1 VKITKS
7 QLIKALKKETIKK
20 VNGKYVLYPKK
31 GGKRLGTHGSKK
43 SADDQ
48 ETAIQISKHGR
59 TGRELESTTAA
70 SSRYMT
76 PAAFKKSTYDAIQ
89 IDDEDDSD
97 ELLGGIKDTRKKNSK
112 LNKTESSTNYGKS
125 IEKIANDRKLKSISK
140 KDRALLI
147 KIANMMKKSNE
158 SV

>member
-1 VKITKS
+1 MKITKS
-7 QLIKALKKETIKK
+7 QLIKALKNETIKK

-43 SADDQ
+43 SADNQ

-59 TGRELESTTAA
+59 TGREVESTTAA
-70 SSRYMT
+70 SSRYMS
-76 PAAFKKSTYDAIQ
+76 PSAFKKSTYNAIQ
-89 IDDEDDSD
+89 VDDEDDSD

-112 LNKTESSTNYGKS
+112 LNKTESTKEYGKTLD
-125 IEKIANDRKLKSISK
+125 KIAKDRQLKSISK
-140 KDRALLI
+140 KDRELLI
-147 KIANMMKKSNE
+147 KIAKRMKKANE